1 MKLITSIVLIF
12 FCIVSAEAQTYGAM
26 YRVQFANKNGSPY
39 SVNSPQAFLSQRAID
54 RRTHQGISITDN
66 DIPVNQTYLDGVSAT
81 GAIIF
86 NKSKWFNTA
95 VILVTDTSIIPTI
108 EALSY
113 VSGVEKI
120 KPWLQQ
126 KKKKT
131 KERGGNS
138 FDGLLEAGINASIE
152 ALESNNNLHQRIL
165 LDYGNGFNQ
174 ANMLG
179 VDYLHGLGYMGE
191 GMVIAVLDAGFYHV
205 DQLSMFDSLHNSAR
219 LLGHKDFVNPGNN
232 LFEESTHGMS
242 VLSTMAGNVPG
253 SLVGTAPHASYWL
266 LRSEDASSEYVI
278 EEDNWVAAAEFADSV
293 GADVINSSLGYT
305 RFDDPATS
313 HTYDQMDG
321 NTCRVSRG
329 ADIAA
334 SKGILVVNSAGNSG
348 NDSWRYISA
357 PADADSI
364 LTIGAVDSYGNIAYF
379 SSLGP
384 SADGQVKPTVCA
396 QGQGTFVVSSS
407 DGVYPG
413 NGTSFSSPVMAGAVA
428 CLWQANPT
436 FNNMQVI
443 ESIKQSSSRY
453 SMPDSMYGYGVPS
466 LVIAHMILSGGE
478 FEQPGNNNSLMAN
491 PNPFSEEIDLVMY
504 VSAGMTANIQLSDNN
519 GKIVWSTKNYSLKH
533 GYNYLL
539 VNNLSKLASGVY
551 ILRVNSDTWAES
563 TKLIK
568 N

>member
-1 MKLITSIVLIF
+1 
-12 FCIVSAEAQTYGAM
+12 
-26 YRVQFANKNGSPY
+26 
-39 SVNSPQAFLSQRAID
+39 
-54 RRTHQGISITDN
+54 
-66 DIPVNQTYLDGVSAT
+66 
-81 GAIIF
+81 
-86 NKSKWFNTA
+86 
-95 VILVTDTSIIPTI
+95 
-108 EALSY
+108 
-113 VSGVEKI
+113 
-120 KPWLQQ
+120 
-126 KKKKT
+126 
-131 KERGGNS
+131 
-138 FDGLLEAGINASIE
+138 
-152 ALESNNNLHQRIL
+152 
-165 LDYGNGFNQ
+165 
-174 ANMLG
+174 
-179 VDYLHGLGYMGE
+179 
-191 GMVIAVLDAGFYHV
+191 
-205 DQLSMFDSLHNSAR
+205 MFDSLHNSAR

-313 HTYDQMDG
+313 HTYNQMDG

-519 GKIVWSTKNYSLKH
+519 GKIVWSTENYSLKH

>member
-1 MKLITSIVLIF
+1 MIF
-12 FCIVSAEAQTYGAM
+12 FCVAFADAQTYGAM
-26 YRVQFANKNGSPY
+26 YRVQFTDKNGSPY
-39 SVNSPQAFLSQRAID
+39 SIGNPQAFLSQRAID
-54 RRTHQGISITDN
+54 RRTNQGIAIAEN

-81 GAIIF
+81 GAIIY

-95 VILVTDTSIIPTI
+95 VILVTDTTIIPTI

-131 KERGGNS
+131 KKGGGNS
-138 FDGLLEAGINASIE
+138 FDGLVEAGMNASVE
-152 ALESNNNLHQRIL
+152 ALENNNNLAQRIL
-165 LDYGNGFNQ
+165 IDYGNGFNQ

-179 VDYLHGLGYMGE
+179 VDYLHGLGFMGE
-191 GMVIAVLDAGFYHV
+191 GMVIAVLDAGFYHA
-205 DQLSMFDSLHNSAR
+205 DQLTMFDSLRNSGR
-219 LLGHKDFVNPGNN
+219 LLGFKDFVLPGNN

-242 VLSTMAGNVPG
+242 VLSTMAGNIPG
-253 SLVGTAPHASYWL
+253 LLVGTAPHASYWL
-266 LRSEDASSEYVI
+266 LRSEDASSEYII
-278 EEDNWVAAAEFADSV
+278 EEDNWVAAAEFADSA

-305 RFDDPATS
+305 RFDDPSTS
-313 HTYDQMDG
+313 HTYAQMDG
-321 NTCRVSRG
+321 NTCRASRG
-329 ADIAA
+329 ADLAA

-348 NDSWRYISA
+348 NDSWRYIGS

-364 LTIGAVDSYGNIAYF
+364 LTIGAVDAYGNIAYF

-413 NGTSFSSPVMAGAVA
+413 NGTSFSSPVMAGAVT
-428 CLWQANPT
+428 CLWQANPS
-436 FNNMQVI
+436 FNNMQII
-443 ESIKQSSSRY
+443 ESVKQSSSRY
-453 SMPDSMYGYGVPS
+453 SLPDSMYGYGVPS
-466 LVIAHMILSGGE
+466 LVIAHMILSGNE
-478 FEQPGNNNSLMAN
+478 FEQPGNKNTLLAN
-491 PNPFSEEIDLVMY
+491 PNPFSEEIDLVMH
-504 VSAGMTANIQLSDNN
+504 VSANMSVNIQLSDNN
-519 GKIVWSTKNYSLKH
+519 GKIVWSNENYSLKP

-539 VNNLSKLASGVY
+539 VNNLGKLASGIY
-551 ILRVNSDTWAES
+551 ILRVNSDSWAES